1 MPFCDGSFAHERF
14 AQGFVVEHDAPR
26 IIPLNCL
33 QETPRM
39 ALPPANPPVSSIP
52 PSPAALQGVRVIEM
66 GQLIAGPFCGKTL
79 GEFGADV
86 IKIEAPETG
95 DPLRNWRLIKE
106 GTSVWWQVQSRNK
119 RSVALDLRQKEG
131 QDIARQLI
139 SEADVLVENFRP
151 GTLEGWGMSPEELHA
166 LNPGLVMLR
175 ISGYGQTGPYRDLP
189 GFGAIGEAMG
199 GLRHLTGEPGRV
211 PVRVGVS
218 IGDTLAALHGTI
230 GVLTALYHRKVN
242 GGKGQVIDVAL
253 HEAVFNVMESLISE
267 YSAFGV
273 VREAAGSALPGIAP
287 SNAYPCTDG
296 WVLVAGNGD
305 SIFKRLMD
313 AIGRPDLGAAPDLA
327 NNTGRVARVEE
338 IDAAI
343 GAWSAHRTV
352 QQVLDALGAA
362 RVPAGKVYTAKD
374 IAEDPHYR
382 ARDML
387 LTQETRDGYS
397 VEVPGIVPKLSAT
410 PGTIRSSAPHLGDDT
425 DAVLA
430 EMGLTAEQIA
440 LLRSK
445 GVVQ

>member
-1 MPFCDGSFAHERF
+1 MNPP
-14 AQGFVVEHDAPR
+14 AP
-26 IIPLNCL
+26 
-33 QETPRM
+33 M
-39 ALPPANPPVSSIP
+39 ALA
-52 PSPAALQGVRVIEM
+52 GVRVVEM
-66 GQLIAGPFCGKTL
+66 GQLIAGPFAGKTL

-86 IKIEAPETG
+86 VKIEPPGAG
-95 DPLRNWRLIKE
+95 DPLRNWRLIQH

-119 RSVALDLRQKEG
+119 RSVAIDLRQAEG
-131 QDIARQLI
+131 QQLARQLI
-139 SEADVLVENFRP
+139 AEADVLVENFRP
-151 GTLEGWGMSPEELHA
+151 GTLEGWGMSPAELHA
-166 LNPGLVMLR
+166 LNPGLVILR

-189 GFGAIGEAMG
+189 GFGVIGEAMG
-199 GLRHLTGEPGRV
+199 GLRHLTAEPGRV

-218 IGDTLAALHGTI
+218 IGDTLAALHGVI
-230 GVLTALYHRKVN
+230 GVMMALYHRQVH
-242 GGKGQVIDVAL
+242 GGAGQVIDVAV
-253 HEAVFNVMESLISE
+253 HEAVFNVMESLIPE

-287 SNAYPCTDG
+287 SNAYPCQDG

-313 AIGRPDLGAAPDLA
+313 TIGRPDLGAAPDLA
-327 NNTGRVARVEE
+327 DNAGRVARVEE
-338 IDAAI
+338 IDTAI
-343 GAWSAHRTV
+343 GAWSAQRTV
-352 QQVLDALGAA
+352 QQVLDALGNA

-387 LTQETRDGYS
+387 LSQTTRDGYT

-430 EMGLTAEQIA
+430 EAGLSHEQIA

-445 GVVQ
+445 GVIQ